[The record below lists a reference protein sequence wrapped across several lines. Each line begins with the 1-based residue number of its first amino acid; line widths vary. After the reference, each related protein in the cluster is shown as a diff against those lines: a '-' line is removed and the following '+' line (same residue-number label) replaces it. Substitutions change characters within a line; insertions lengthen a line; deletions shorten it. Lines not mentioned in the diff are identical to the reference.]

1 MTQDLLEQPTFVE
14 DAEAV
19 DPEALIEEAR
29 QRARRRRLFTFA
41 AILALAAVGSLSYAV
56 IRHGGGNSVVTD
68 HIPHGLVVNARAFV
82 GHGTLAFVSLGKLWV
97 LDGNSGSLR
106 VLPSTGSVPTQ
117 PLFSADGK
125 WLAYLQQ
132 RTNAGTGDSYARLWI
147 ARADGRSAHLVPGLK
162 VSGLFGWNPRSD
174 MLAISTGP
182 ERRHQPCPCYSPTQ
196 LRVVSPSGSSHIV
209 ARAGWVDGAAW
220 SPDGRQLAVAAIGLN
235 KARLIVYP
243 LGGGHGRVWLARHGP
258 QELNGMKSILFSVA
272 GWWPHVG
279 IGVWVYGDGAVRNL
293 DGTPLDA
300 IASAGA
306 RPVPLGTTLSDQA
319 IDSVSGSA
327 RGDVAVVVDTGGGR
341 AAWQDKHVEL
351 CSSTTHACHA
361 LPLRPGTVTVDP
373 AWLPDGRLL
382 YAEAPNIST
391 GPWSQE
397 RIAAWFNA
405 HRLLIYDT
413 ASGRTRSIPAAQGA
427 TAVTV
432 SRDGHDLL
440 YVRDDALWLLPKLS
454 GQPIRIAAPLFPL
467 HNWPQYYAQVA
478 WSAQY
483 AWSAK

>member
-14 DAEAV
+14 GPETV

-29 QRARRRRLFTFA
+29 QRARRRRLRTLA
-41 AILALAAVGSLSYAV
+41 AILALAAIGGLSYTV
-56 IRHGGGNSVVTD
+56 IRYSAGNGVATD
-68 HIPHGLVVNARAFV
+68 HIPNGPAVNARAFA
-82 GHGTLAFVSLGKLWV
+82 GHGTLAFVSRGKLWV

-106 VLPSTGSVPTQ
+106 VLPSTGSVPTR
-117 PLFSADGK
+117 PVFSADGK

-132 RTNAGTGDSYARLWI
+132 RTNAVTGDSYARLWI
-147 ARADGRSAHLVPGLK
+147 ARADGRDAHLVPGLK
-162 VSGLFGWNPRSD
+162 VYGLFGWSPRAD

-196 LRVVSPSGSSHIV
+196 LRVVSPTGASRIV
-209 ARAGWVDGAAW
+209 ARAGWVDDAAW
-220 SPDGRQLAVAAIGLN
+220 SPDGRKIAVAAIGLN
-235 KARLIVYP
+235 NARLIVYP
-243 LGGGHGRVWLARHGP
+243 LGGGHGRVWLARRGP

-272 GWWPHVG
+272 AWWPHVG
-279 IGVWVYGDGAVRNL
+279 IGFWVYGDGAVRNL

-306 RPVPLGTTLSDQA
+306 QPVLLGTTLSDQA
-319 IDSVSGSA
+319 IDPVSGSA
-327 RGDVAVVVDTGGGR
+327 RGDVAVVADTGGGR

-351 CSSTTHACHA
+351 CSDTSHACHA
-361 LPLRPGTVTVDP
+361 LPHRPNTVTVDP

-391 GPWSQE
+391 GPWSQT

-413 ASGRTRSIPAAQGA
+413 ASGRTRSIPAAHGG

-432 SRDGHDLL
+432 SRDDQGLL

-454 GQPIRIAAPLFPL
+454 GRPIRIAAPLFPP